1 MEKNN
6 QELRVKEIQPPQ
18 EGYVHNRTEPEIES
32 NPNHG
37 GLRVK
42 EHGKFPLAES
52 HPQHPDRI
60 AERFAERKRISEQ
73 LAGLG
78 NPRERK

>member
-1 MEKNN
+1 MTESK
-6 QELRVKEIQPPQ
+6 LRVKQVAPPDPK
-18 EGYVHNRTEPEIES
+18 YVHNPTEPEIES

-42 EHGKFPLAES
+42 EHGKFPLTES
-52 HPQHPDRI
+52 HPLHPDRI
-60 AERFAERKRISEQ
+60 AERKRISEQ